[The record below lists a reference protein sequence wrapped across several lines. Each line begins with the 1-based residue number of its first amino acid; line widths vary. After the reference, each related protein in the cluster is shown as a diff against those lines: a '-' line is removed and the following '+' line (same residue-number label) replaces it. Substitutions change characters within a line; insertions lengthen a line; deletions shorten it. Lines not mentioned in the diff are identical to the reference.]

1 MLAAFLTELL
11 ESAGHHQ
18 SRDNVLVSSQGQGR
32 APSISAMAQGSR
44 EVPPA
49 SADILCLPT
58 VMHIQVQSYF
68 LPRCKKGGKKHLFPS
83 VSGSRNQKL
92 LGEGVAWLCANVCE

>member
-11 ESAGHHQ
+11 ESAGHPQ

-32 APSISAMAQGSR
+32 TPSISAMAPGSR

-68 LPRCKKGGKKHLFPS
+68 LPRCKKGGKKFPS
-83 VSGSRNQKL
+83 VSGSGNQKL